1 MLKELE
7 GFPNFV
13 EKARKA
19 LKVQGTAIAVIKDN
33 EVVHCQGYGLRDV
46 KNNLPVDAD
55 TIFAIGSSSK
65 AFTTLGMGILVD
77 QGKLDWDKPVR
88 EYIPTFKLYD
98 AFATDRM
105 TPRDLVCHRSG
116 LPRHDLMWYGTAKSR
131 KELLD
136 RLQYLEPNRDFRTY
150 LQYQNLMFMT
160 AGYLIEGGLRENLG

>member
-7 GFPNFV
+7 GFPNFI

-19 LKVQGTAIAVIKDN
+19 LKVQGTAIAVIKEN

-88 EYIPTFKLYD
+88 EYIPTFKLHD

-116 LPRHDLMWYGTAKSR
+116 LPRHDLMWYGTAKSG
-131 KELLD
+131 KKFSTACSTWN
-136 RLQYLEPNRDFRTY
+136 PTKISAPTCSTRT
-150 LQYQNLMFMT
+150 
-160 AGYLIEGGLRENLG
+160 